1 MYDIAIIGAGP
12 AGLSA
17 AITARARDK
26 NVVVISNKPQ
36 ESPLAK
42 AQRIDNYPGLPR
54 VSGLHL
60 LEQMLA
66 HAHAL
71 GAEFRIGRVVSVL
84 PVGDSFSVSTGS
96 ENIDARTVI
105 LAIGTQAAK
114 PFAGEADYLGRGVS
128 YCATC
133 DGMLYR
139 ASSVCVVGLNSEA
152 VDEAN
157 FLAGLG
163 AQVTFLAKTA
173 PPGLASGIT
182 FAQGTVAE
190 IQGDLMGVTAVV
202 YKPTRQKGDGS
213 PIVSSPIV
221 SPGADAEVVR
231 DATEAQ
237 GADAV
242 RDATDALKTLF
253 CNGVFI
259 LRPSLAPD
267 ALVSTVTLT
276 DGHIAVDAERR
287 TNIPGIF
294 AAGDC
299 TGKPYQISRATGDAQ
314 TAALVAVK
322 LLGKY

>member
-26 NVVVISNKPQ
+26 SVVVVSNKPQ

-42 AQRIDNYPGLPR
+42 AQIIDNYPGMPQ

-66 HAHAL
+66 HARAL
-71 GAEFRIGRVVSVL
+71 GAELRMGRAVSVL
-84 PVGDSFSVSTGS
+84 PVGDGFSVSTGS
-96 ENIDARTVI
+96 ESIDARAVI

-114 PFAGEADYLGRGVS
+114 PFVGEADYLGRGVS

-139 ASSVCVVGLNSEA
+139 TSSVCVVGLNSEA
-152 VDEAN
+152 VEEAN

-163 AQVTFLAKTA
+163 AQVTFLAKAA
-173 PPGLASGIT
+173 PVGLANGIT
-182 FAQGTVAE
+182 FVQGTVAK
-190 IQGDLMGVTAVV
+190 IQGDPLGVTAVV
-202 YKPTRQKGDGS
+202 YKPTRQKGQRQEGDDS
-213 PIVSSPIV
+213 FFVVPD
-221 SPGADAEVVR
+221 ADAEVVR
-231 DATEAQ
+231 DTTDAQ

-242 RDATDALKTLF
+242 RDAADALKTLS

-267 ALVSTVTLT
+267 ALIGTVALAN
-276 DGHIAVDAERR
+276 GHIAVDAEQQ
-287 TNIPGIF
+287 TNIPGLF

-314 TAALVAVK
+314 SAVLAAVK
-322 LLGKY
+322 LLD